1 MTEVLGLGHDVVD
14 LDGFSEQLALP
25 GSRIR
30 SLFSPRELR
39 QTAMRAE
46 LKHDG
51 ETAHL
56 AVRWAGKEAVLKA
69 WSQALGDRSAPYTV
83 DDFPWAG
90 VEILDDGRG
99 RPGVHLREDV
109 QAELVASM
117 RSGMGERACFE
128 TNRNEETAG
137 GYSKNEEDSLETGSG
152 HPVSWLFLN
161 ELQPEQS
168 KGNVD
173 EIAMIWHLS
182 VSHDGPVASAVA
194 LLCIELFNGQE

>member
-25 GSRIR
+25 GSRMH

-39 QTAMRAE
+39 QAAMRAE
-46 LKHDG
+46 LKHDS

-69 WSQALGDRSAPYTV
+69 WSQALGDRPAPYTV

-90 VEILDDGRG
+90 VEILDDSRG

-109 QAELVASM
+109 QSELMASV

-128 TNRNEETAG
+128 TDRNEEIAG
-137 GYSKNEEDSLETGSG
+137 GYSNNEENCLDTGS
-152 HPVSWLFLN
+152 HHTVSRLSPN
-161 ELQPEQS
+161 EWQSEQS
-168 KGNVD
+168 KGNAD
-173 EIAMIWHLS
+173 DIAMIWHLS

>member
-30 SLFSPRELR
+30 SLFSTRELR

-117 RSGMGERACFE
+117 RSGMGERA
-128 TNRNEETAG
+128 TA
-137 GYSKNEEDSLETGSG
+137 SDSLG
-152 HPVSWLFLN
+152 
-161 ELQPEQS
+161 
-168 KGNVD
+168 
-173 EIAMIWHLS
+173 LS
-182 VSHDGPVASAVA
+182 VDCKMGCQVSDFADWLYWRISLTSDGSIASAIVIFGLA
-194 LLCIELFNGQE
+194 QG